1 MEIIMEEYGEA
12 LLAILAGFAVV
23 VMFAG
28 LFTYVTSI

>member
-12 LLAILAGFAVV
+12 LLGILAGFAVI

-28 LFTYVTSI
+28 MFLYITSF